1 MKDDR
6 HNASARI
13 SQWFESNSWRP
24 LISQKRCWSAHGQG
38 KSGLIVAPT
47 GIGKTYAAWVK
58 KIKSPP
64 EEGPSRAQIQGG
76 RFKRLAKYG
85 ACEMGMQVS
94 YRVYSQV
101 PEEGSIR

>member
-1 MKDDR
+1 
-6 HNASARI
+6 
-13 SQWFESNSWRP
+13 
-24 LISQKRCWSAHGQG
+24 
-38 KSGLIVAPT
+38 V
-47 GIGKTYAAWVK
+47 VK
-58 KIKSPP
+58 KIKRPP

-76 RFKRLAKYG
+76 RFERLAKYG